1 MERMKK
7 AISLL
12 LVVAMLL
19 TNCPVTAFAS
29 DADVLE
35 SGAFRYEVLED
46 GTLSICGYTG
56 EPEDGLLHLE
66 IPETL
71 ADAAVTQISG
81 HAFEKAEVTTIA
93 IPESIR
99 RVADEAFAHCETLK
113 AIAFCG
119 PMPEMGKHLIEGC
132 SSLEGVYL
140 LAEEDAT
147 AQHAVLA
154 AAGLTDIYLWK
165 QEDLESLEAA
175 FGEYKNDLD
184 AAAAASEAGAVA
196 ETTEETI
203 PETVS
208 ETTAETIPETVPE
221 TTVETIPEETES
233 VTETWPEKIIQTLE
247 VTVSQPAST
256 GTGET
261 TGFTYSVLNETQC
274 AITGY
279 TGTDTEIVIPAEI
292 DGYQVHTIQSNA
304 FKGKTAL
311 TSITLP
317 EGLKRT
323 ESYAFQDCTSL
334 TYIDLPDSITEM
346 ANLAFRNCTALAEIG
361 YPAGWTT
368 TLTSLNNTSYGD
380 ASVYYGTP
388 FTGCNALKTIT
399 VDEGV
404 TAIPAHAFRGMT
416 SLEIIHLP
424 ESLTTI
430 GVYAFAGC
438 TGLKAIEIPGSVTTI
453 NANSLEK
460 CSSDLTIYCYN
471 ASAVH
476 TTFENSGYTLYFLDE
491 NDHVFSTEVQKA
503 PTCAENG
510 STKTTCAIC
519 GYYYIEVQK
528 AQGHSFGPWKLAQDS
543 GCETGGSQY
552 RVCTV
557 CETEQTRELPANGH
571 DYEDTV
577 VLPTCSAQ
585 GRTVHIC
592 KVCGESYAD
601 AYVDPL
607 QHSFG
612 DWSTITEATVLA
624 CGIRTRVCSVCG
636 VEETEEIPKVSIN
649 VEENQNYGMANFLV
663 MDAVNLVPVSG
674 ASIFIATENDG
685 EITLITDGEGKVSHV
700 LPVGKWRA
708 SVCADGYIVRN
719 ITITVEPGVQDMPII
734 GISDRPM
741 VDAKITVEEMTYE
754 EMIAAGIDVGAKD
767 NRHYYKWK
775 CEIRFHEELYIPLD
789 PVYKDSEGKSYTAPD
804 PSPKTRNVYAL
815 SHEGAAVSKEHVTVY
830 SSKEHGTYIKHR
842 SSYENAIW
850 TPEMGE
856 TIAFRNNGYYFEGYG
871 LPSELTMT
879 TQRAFPD
886 IGWTQQAGTLAMKVG
901 TRTHYL
907 TYQEEEFRTV
917 SSTQEVKSISLFE
930 QVKVENDNYPTTA
943 EYVYV
948 PVSEPK
954 EGGKYLLVQFDE
966 AQTKKRDAL
975 SHEED
980 LVADVRMRIHRDDVL
995 GEYITVE
1002 EAYRNAYWTT
1012 SYAQNEGLR
1021 ILNNQYFGFSGE
1033 GLTFDPVPD
1042 ADGWTLEEDGRLS
1055 TINSEGETVYLLYTG
1070 DYSVTKSKSIASSV
1084 MLYQKTTVQDL
1095 VDGSGKLEEK
1105 TIYRFADTFQ
1115 EGEEYVIFGGSIGNG
1130 GGGGS
1135 SLPDGGG
1142 LPHPDGGHNPVR
1154 RGEGGGFNMPVIH
1167 QITEQYYLII
1177 YGEVSWLKEMFEVE
1191 LLVLNNSG
1199 LDPIKDCTA
1208 YLTLPEGLSL
1218 ATMVEG
1224 QQSMVQTVD
1233 QIPTG
1238 GQHSFRWYIRGDVA
1252 GAYNIGATLTGMLGE
1267 LESFSYYYETK
1278 DPIQVLAGNALKLT
1292 FKIPDVAYK
1301 TEPYVVTVELENVS
1315 DKVLYNVDHM
1325 ITGWEQGKV
1334 RIYEDGKEEIVEVTA
1349 MSQNA
1354 AARSVGYDVLH
1365 IRDNDTGEERKIAIE
1380 VLPAHTCHSD
1390 VWTVDLAPTATND
1403 GFRSKLCDTCGD
1415 IIAMETLT
1423 ACTNHDFGAWITE
1436 KEATTELMGIQYRE
1450 CRNCCARETEFLP
1463 KLPAEQRIALDAE
1476 GFRGQNTVWI
1486 DGEAYAVQTDEDGR
1500 YVIVPNGNARTLV
1513 TYTYN
1518 ASDAVSNLHRY
1529 PIGMQV
1535 WMLEYE
1541 NGAYAVTRQEAF
1553 DDILQ
1558 YSGMSIRVTGK
1569 KGIRMIT
1576 SIEKDKKKALVSG
1589 GLEGYTLKEYGTVV
1603 AWASQVD
1610 ESNPLVLGKPY
1621 AKSNYAYK
1629 KGVADPVFAYDGD
1642 LMQYTNVLVNF
1653 SDEQCKNEL
1662 ALRPYMILKDANG
1675 KTLTIYGGILYRSIG
1690 YIAYQNRDIFEP
1702 QTAEYNYI
1710 WDIIHYVYGDVYDD
1724 DFIHAWTPPNL

>member
-1 MERMKK
+1 M
-7 AISLL
+7 
-12 LVVAMLL
+12 
-19 TNCPVTAFAS
+19 
-29 DADVLE
+29 
-35 SGAFRYEVLED
+35 
-46 GTLSICGYTG
+46 
-56 EPEDGLLHLE
+56 
-66 IPETL
+66 
-71 ADAAVTQISG
+71 
-81 HAFEKAEVTTIA
+81 
-93 IPESIR
+93 
-99 RVADEAFAHCETLK
+99 
-113 AIAFCG
+113 
-119 PMPEMGKHLIEGC
+119 
-132 SSLEGVYL
+132 
-140 LAEEDAT
+140 
-147 AQHAVLA
+147 
-154 AAGLTDIYLWK
+154 
-165 QEDLESLEAA
+165 
-175 FGEYKNDLD
+175 
-184 AAAAASEAGAVA
+184 
-196 ETTEETI
+196 
-203 PETVS
+203 
-208 ETTAETIPETVPE
+208 
-221 TTVETIPEETES
+221 
-233 VTETWPEKIIQTLE
+233 
-247 VTVSQPAST
+247 
-256 GTGET
+256 
-261 TGFTYSVLNETQC
+261 
-274 AITGY
+274 
-279 TGTDTEIVIPAEI
+279 
-292 DGYQVHTIQSNA
+292 
-304 FKGKTAL
+304 
-311 TSITLP
+311 
-317 EGLKRT
+317 
-323 ESYAFQDCTSL
+323 
-334 TYIDLPDSITEM
+334 
-346 ANLAFRNCTALAEIG
+346 
-361 YPAGWTT
+361 
-368 TLTSLNNTSYGD
+368 
-380 ASVYYGTP
+380 
-388 FTGCNALKTIT
+388 
-399 VDEGV
+399 
-404 TAIPAHAFRGMT
+404 
-416 SLEIIHLP
+416 
-424 ESLTTI
+424 
-430 GVYAFAGC
+430 
-438 TGLKAIEIPGSVTTI
+438 
-453 NANSLEK
+453 
-460 CSSDLTIYCYN
+460 
-471 ASAVH
+471 
-476 TTFENSGYTLYFLDE
+476 
-491 NDHVFSTEVQKA
+491 
-503 PTCAENG
+503 
-510 STKTTCAIC
+510 
-519 GYYYIEVQK
+519 
-528 AQGHSFGPWKLAQDS
+528 
-543 GCETGGSQY
+543 
-552 RVCTV
+552 
-557 CETEQTRELPANGH
+557 
-571 DYEDTV
+571 
-577 VLPTCSAQ
+577 
-585 GRTVHIC
+585 
-592 KVCGESYAD
+592 
-601 AYVDPL
+601 DPL
-607 QHSFG
+607 QQSFG

-700 LPVGKWRA
+700 LPVGKWKA
-708 SVCADGYIVRN
+708 SVCADGYLVRN

-1012 SYAQNEGLR
+1012 SYAANEGLR
-1021 ILNNQYFGFSGE
+1021 ILNNQYFGFAGE
-1033 GLTFDPVPD
+1033 DLTFDPLPD

-1084 MLYQKTTVQDL
+1084 TLYQKTTVQDL

-1252 GAYNIGATLTGMLGE
+1252 GSYNIGATLTGMLGE

-1500 YVIVPNGNARTLV
+1500 YVIVRNGNARTLV

>member
-1 MERMKK
+1 M
-7 AISLL
+7 
-12 LVVAMLL
+12 
-19 TNCPVTAFAS
+19 
-29 DADVLE
+29 
-35 SGAFRYEVLED
+35 
-46 GTLSICGYTG
+46 
-56 EPEDGLLHLE
+56 
-66 IPETL
+66 
-71 ADAAVTQISG
+71 
-81 HAFEKAEVTTIA
+81 
-93 IPESIR
+93 
-99 RVADEAFAHCETLK
+99 
-113 AIAFCG
+113 
-119 PMPEMGKHLIEGC
+119 
-132 SSLEGVYL
+132 
-140 LAEEDAT
+140 
-147 AQHAVLA
+147 
-154 AAGLTDIYLWK
+154 
-165 QEDLESLEAA
+165 
-175 FGEYKNDLD
+175 
-184 AAAAASEAGAVA
+184 
-196 ETTEETI
+196 
-203 PETVS
+203 
-208 ETTAETIPETVPE
+208 
-221 TTVETIPEETES
+221 
-233 VTETWPEKIIQTLE
+233 
-247 VTVSQPAST
+247 
-256 GTGET
+256 
-261 TGFTYSVLNETQC
+261 
-274 AITGY
+274 
-279 TGTDTEIVIPAEI
+279 
-292 DGYQVHTIQSNA
+292 
-304 FKGKTAL
+304 
-311 TSITLP
+311 
-317 EGLKRT
+317 
-323 ESYAFQDCTSL
+323 
-334 TYIDLPDSITEM
+334 
-346 ANLAFRNCTALAEIG
+346 
-361 YPAGWTT
+361 
-368 TLTSLNNTSYGD
+368 
-380 ASVYYGTP
+380 
-388 FTGCNALKTIT
+388 
-399 VDEGV
+399 
-404 TAIPAHAFRGMT
+404 
-416 SLEIIHLP
+416 
-424 ESLTTI
+424 
-430 GVYAFAGC
+430 
-438 TGLKAIEIPGSVTTI
+438 
-453 NANSLEK
+453 
-460 CSSDLTIYCYN
+460 
-471 ASAVH
+471 
-476 TTFENSGYTLYFLDE
+476 
-491 NDHVFSTEVQKA
+491 
-503 PTCAENG
+503 
-510 STKTTCAIC
+510 
-519 GYYYIEVQK
+519 
-528 AQGHSFGPWKLAQDS
+528 
-543 GCETGGSQY
+543 
-552 RVCTV
+552 
-557 CETEQTRELPANGH
+557 
-571 DYEDTV
+571 
-577 VLPTCSAQ
+577 
-585 GRTVHIC
+585 
-592 KVCGESYAD
+592 
-601 AYVDPL
+601 DPL

-624 CGIRTRVCSVCG
+624 CGVRTRVCSVCG
-636 VEETEEIPKVSIN
+636 VEATEEIPKVSIN

-700 LPVGKWRA
+700 LPVGKWKA

-917 SSTQEVKSISLFE
+917 SSTKEVKSISLFE

-995 GEYITVE
+995 GEYITLE

-1012 SYAQNEGLR
+1012 SYAANEGLR
-1021 ILNNQYFGFSGE
+1021 ILNNQYFGFAGE
-1033 GLTFDPVPD
+1033 DLTFDPLPD

-1084 MLYQKTTVQDL
+1084 TLYQKTTVQDL

-1224 QQSMVQTVD
+1224 QQSMVQTVE

-1238 GQHSFRWYIRGDVA
+1238 GQHSFRWYIRGDAA
-1252 GAYNIGATLTGMLGE
+1252 GSYNIGATLTGMLGE

-1334 RIYEDGKEEIVEVTA
+1334 RIYEDGKEEIVEVYGSGGYMGNAGVHAFYPGDKLVVELSFEILFKSSIIQQMLKDLERIEIVYNMFEFVMTLYKLTTGISGFVSTASDALDKIIKAGSVTDALKLKTMADLFSALNDLYEVVEKSDAEALELANSIQSSDFYKELSACTSQEELEAFFLAQEDSKLQGIIDAIRSVLEDDGEENNSQEFDAFDSIRTLIRNLPIRYVVDSVWVETMEGSTTVIPHEIKMVPGGQVPKMGVESWGKYIYNVLIGAIGKIETPIYAQLAGIPDDLTGYEDAVAYVKQTEEQMAAYTAHKSAYTNFSAWVERADGTIAPPDVYKVATENTTASYDEEGKLNFTGNAIVEVTA

-1436 KEATTELMGIQYRE
+1436 KEATTDLMGIQYRE

>member
-1 MERMKK
+1 M
-7 AISLL
+7 
-12 LVVAMLL
+12 
-19 TNCPVTAFAS
+19 TG
-29 DADVLE
+29 LE
-35 SGAFRYEVLED
+35 
-46 GTLSICGYTG
+46 T
-56 EPEDGLLHLE
+56 
-66 IPETL
+66 
-71 ADAAVTQISG
+71 
-81 HAFEKAEVTTIA
+81 
-93 IPESIR
+93 
-99 RVADEAFAHCETLK
+99 
-113 AIAFCG
+113 
-119 PMPEMGKHLIEGC
+119 
-132 SSLEGVYL
+132 
-140 LAEEDAT
+140 
-147 AQHAVLA
+147 
-154 AAGLTDIYLWK
+154 
-165 QEDLESLEAA
+165 
-175 FGEYKNDLD
+175 
-184 AAAAASEAGAVA
+184 
-196 ETTEETI
+196 
-203 PETVS
+203 
-208 ETTAETIPETVPE
+208 
-221 TTVETIPEETES
+221 
-233 VTETWPEKIIQTLE
+233 
-247 VTVSQPAST
+247 
-256 GTGET
+256 
-261 TGFTYSVLNETQC
+261 
-274 AITGY
+274 
-279 TGTDTEIVIPAEI
+279 
-292 DGYQVHTIQSNA
+292 
-304 FKGKTAL
+304 
-311 TSITLP
+311 
-317 EGLKRT
+317 
-323 ESYAFQDCTSL
+323 
-334 TYIDLPDSITEM
+334 
-346 ANLAFRNCTALAEIG
+346 
-361 YPAGWTT
+361 
-368 TLTSLNNTSYGD
+368 
-380 ASVYYGTP
+380 
-388 FTGCNALKTIT
+388 
-399 VDEGV
+399 
-404 TAIPAHAFRGMT
+404 
-416 SLEIIHLP
+416 IHLP

-624 CGIRTRVCSVCG
+624 CGIRTRVCSVCD

-917 SSTQEVKSISLFE
+917 SSTKEVKSISLFE

-1267 LESFSYYYETK
+1267 LESFSYCYETK

>member
-71 ADAAVTQISG
+71 ADTAVTQISG

-438 TGLKAIEIPGSVTTI
+438 TELKAIEIPRSVTTI

-460 CSSDLTIYCYN
+460 CGSDLTIYCYN

-491 NDHVFSTEVQKA
+491 HDHVFSTEVQKA

-528 AQGHSFGPWKLAQDS
+528 AQGHSFGPWKMAQDS

-636 VEETEEIPKVSIN
+636 MEETEEIPKVSIN

-700 LPVGKWRA
+700 LPVGKWKA

-804 PSPKTRNVYAL
+804 PRPKTRNVYAL

-917 SSTQEVKSISLFE
+917 SSTKEVKSISLFE
-930 QVKVENDNYPTTA
+930 QAKVENDNYPTTA

-995 GEYITVE
+995 GEYITLE

-1012 SYAQNEGLR
+1012 SYAANEGLR
-1021 ILNNQYFGFSGE
+1021 ILNNQYFGFAGE
-1033 GLTFDPVPD
+1033 DLTFDPLPD

-1055 TINSEGETVYLLYTG
+1055 TINSEGETVYLLYTN

-1084 MLYQKTTVQDL
+1084 TLYQKTTVQDL

-1130 GGGGS
+1130 SGGS

-1142 LPHPDGGHNPVR
+1142 LPHPDGGYNPVR

-1167 QITEQYYLII
+1167 QITEQY
-1177 YGEVSWLKEMFEVE
+1177 
-1191 LLVLNNSG
+1191 
-1199 LDPIKDCTA
+1199 
-1208 YLTLPEGLSL
+1208 
-1218 ATMVEG
+1218 
-1224 QQSMVQTVD
+1224 
-1233 QIPTG
+1233 
-1238 GQHSFRWYIRGDVA
+1238 
-1252 GAYNIGATLTGMLGE
+1252 
-1267 LESFSYYYETK
+1267 
-1278 DPIQVLAGNALKLT
+1278 
-1292 FKIPDVAYK
+1292 
-1301 TEPYVVTVELENVS
+1301 
-1315 DKVLYNVDHM
+1315 
-1325 ITGWEQGKV
+1325 
-1334 RIYEDGKEEIVEVTA
+1334 
-1349 MSQNA
+1349 
-1354 AARSVGYDVLH
+1354 
-1365 IRDNDTGEERKIAIE
+1365 
-1380 VLPAHTCHSD
+1380 
-1390 VWTVDLAPTATND
+1390 
-1403 GFRSKLCDTCGD
+1403 
-1415 IIAMETLT
+1415 
-1423 ACTNHDFGAWITE
+1423 
-1436 KEATTELMGIQYRE
+1436 
-1450 CRNCCARETEFLP
+1450 
-1463 KLPAEQRIALDAE
+1463 
-1476 GFRGQNTVWI
+1476 
-1486 DGEAYAVQTDEDGR
+1486 
-1500 YVIVPNGNARTLV
+1500 
-1513 TYTYN
+1513 
-1518 ASDAVSNLHRY
+1518 
-1529 PIGMQV
+1529 
-1535 WMLEYE
+1535 
-1541 NGAYAVTRQEAF
+1541 
-1553 DDILQ
+1553 
-1558 YSGMSIRVTGK
+1558 
-1569 KGIRMIT
+1569 
-1576 SIEKDKKKALVSG
+1576 
-1589 GLEGYTLKEYGTVV
+1589 
-1603 AWASQVD
+1603 
-1610 ESNPLVLGKPY
+1610 
-1621 AKSNYAYK
+1621 
-1629 KGVADPVFAYDGD
+1629 
-1642 LMQYTNVLVNF
+1642 
-1653 SDEQCKNEL
+1653 
-1662 ALRPYMILKDANG
+1662 
-1675 KTLTIYGGILYRSIG
+1675 
-1690 YIAYQNRDIFEP
+1690 
-1702 QTAEYNYI
+1702 
-1710 WDIIHYVYGDVYDD
+1710 
-1724 DFIHAWTPPNL
+1724 

>member
-71 ADAAVTQISG
+71 ADTAVTQISG

-221 TTVETIPEETES
+221 TTVETISEETEP

-317 EGLKRT
+317 EGLKRI
-323 ESYAFQDCTSL
+323 ESYAFQDCKAL

-346 ANLAFRNCTALAEIG
+346 ANFAFRNCTALAEIG

-368 TLTSLNNTSYGD
+368 TLSSSNNTSYGD

-438 TGLKAIEIPGSVTTI
+438 TGLKAIEIPRSVTTI

-491 NDHVFSTEVQKA
+491 HDHVFSTEVQKA

-700 LPVGKWRA
+700 LPVGKWKA

-789 PVYKDSEGKSYTAPD
+789 PVYKDSEGKTYTAPE
-804 PSPKTRNVYAL
+804 PRPKTNNVFAL

-917 SSTQEVKSISLFE
+917 SSTKEVKSISLFE

-1021 ILNNQYFGFSGE
+1021 ILNNQYFGFAGE

-1084 MLYQKTTVQDL
+1084 TLYQKTTVQDL

-1224 QQSMVQTVD
+1224 QQSMVQSVD

-1238 GQHSFRWYIRGDVA
+1238 GQHSFRWYIRGDAA
-1252 GAYNIGATLTGMLGE
+1252 GSYNIGATLTGMLGE

-1662 ALRPYMILKDANG
+1662 ALRPYMILKDADG

>member
-71 ADAAVTQISG
+71 ADTAVTQISG

-399 VDEGV
+399 VDAGV

-528 AQGHSFGPWKLAQDS
+528 AQGHSFGPWKMAQDS

-557 CETEQTRELPANGH
+557 CETEQTRDLPANGH

-917 SSTQEVKSISLFE
+917 SSTKEVKSISLFE

-1021 ILNNQYFGFSGE
+1021 ILNNQYFGFAGE

-1055 TINSEGETVYLLYTG
+1055 TINSEGETVYLLYTN

-1224 QQSMVQTVD
+1224 QQSMVQTVE

-1238 GQHSFRWYIRGDVA
+1238 GQHSFRWYIRGDAA
-1252 GAYNIGATLTGMLGE
+1252 GSYNIGATLTGMLGE

-1662 ALRPYMILKDANG
+1662 ALRPYMILKDADG